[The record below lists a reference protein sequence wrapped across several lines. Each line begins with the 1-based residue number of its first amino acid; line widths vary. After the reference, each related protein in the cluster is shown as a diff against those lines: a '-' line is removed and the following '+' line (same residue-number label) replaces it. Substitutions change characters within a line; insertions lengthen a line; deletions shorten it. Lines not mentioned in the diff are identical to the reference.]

1 MLPYTS
7 GSRLPNKFKLG
18 PFIII
23 IFMGKYISV
32 KIGINS
38 LTECLVLGKNSTF

>member
-1 MLPYTS
+1 
-7 GSRLPNKFKLG
+7 LPNKFKLG

-23 IFMGKYISV
+23 IFMGKYICV

-38 LTECLVLGKNSTF
+38 LNECFVLGKTAIIIRKNVFYF